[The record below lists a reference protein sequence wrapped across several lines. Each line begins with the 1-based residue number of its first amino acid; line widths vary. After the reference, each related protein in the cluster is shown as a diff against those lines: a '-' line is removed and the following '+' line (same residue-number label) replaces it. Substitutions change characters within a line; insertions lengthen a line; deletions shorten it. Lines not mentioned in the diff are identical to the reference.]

1 MTGLSAQTK
10 ETHLVPRDHPFETE
24 QSLITAIFP
33 KATSV
38 KKFGQKL
45 GWRG

>member
-1 MTGLSAQTK
+1 MIGLSAQTK
-10 ETHLVPRDHPFETE
+10 ETHQVPRDHPFEAE
-24 QSLITAIFP
+24 QSIITVIFP

-38 KKFGQKL
+38 KKFRQKL